1 MPLMEKE
8 NLNADVTEAQ
18 FEQISSLVRNLAGI
32 NLHNGKKELVK
43 TRLAKRL
50 RQLQL
55 RNIEEYL
62 SFVRNDRTGREL
74 VSMLDVLSTNLTSFF
89 REPQHFHYLKDHVLP
104 RIMQAKTRRIR
115 IWSAG
120 CSSGEEP
127 YSIAVLLNEMI
138 PDIENRDVR
147 ILATDL
153 STCMLEIACRGEYE
167 QDRFKDTD
175 QRLIS
180 KYFECMQTEPEE
192 IYQARPSIRSL
203 IHFAR
208 LNLMDDWPM
217 KGPFDVIFCRN
228 VAIYFTSEARKD
240 LFKRLAAL
248 LTPEGYMFV
257 GSSESLADVGPEFA
271 PQHHCRSVFYQPKK
285 LAGALV

>member
-1 MPLMEKE
+1 MQLIEKE
-8 NLNADVTEAQ
+8 NLNADITEAQ

-32 NLHNGKKELVK
+32 DLHHGKKELVK
-43 TRLAKRL
+43 ARLAKRV

-55 RNIEEYL
+55 RSIEEYM

-74 VSMLDVLSTNLTSFF
+74 ISMLDALSTNLTFFF
-89 REPQHFHYLKDHVLP
+89 RESQHFDYLKDHVLP
-104 RIMQAKTRRIR
+104 RIMRAKTRRIR

-127 YSIAVLLNEMI
+127 YSVAVLLNEMI

-153 STCMLEIACRGEYE
+153 STRMLKIACRGEYE
-167 QDRFKDTD
+167 QDRFKDTNR
-175 QRLIS
+175 RLIS
-180 KYFECMQTEPEE
+180 EYFECVQAEPGK
-192 IYQARPSIRSL
+192 IYQVRPSIRSL

-228 VAIYFTSEARKD
+228 VMIYFDRSTQSRLVKQYYD
-240 LFKRLAAL
+240 LLA
-248 LTPEGYMFV
+248 EGGILFL
-257 GSSESLADVGPEFA
+257 GHAESLTGETHGFKY
-271 PQHHCRSVFYQPKK
+271 CQP
-285 LAGALV
+285 ATYMR